1 MSPGTHFFSN
11 KTIRLKRPRRMRIVI
26 PLLLCLLVLVLAV
39 VSLGKHFISSPDQK
53 KIQANQEMPT
63 LSTDSG
69 QKDKQTGTRQS
80 TDFTVAEKNLHQ
92 AHKGQE
98 AHEPLRIVEKK
109 VQSGQ
114 TITSMLSDFLCPADV
129 YALNREAKGI
139 FPLRKIRAGQPYRLK
154 LQDGRL
160 QGFEYEIDDQKK
172 LCVDLAEGQFSITTK
187 NIEYDVRTAVVDGMV
202 RSSLFKA
209 VTKQG
214 ESPVLAIKLADIF
227 AWDIDFIRDIRE
239 EDSFRLVVEKRYR
252 KGEFSGYGPIVAA
265 QFVNQGHTYQ
275 AFLFST
281 QDGRTEYFNAQGQAV
296 RKTFLKAP
304 LNFTRISSG
313 YTHRRKHP
321 ILNVVR
327 PHLGIDY
334 AAPRGT
340 PVKSVADGV
349 VIARAYQRGGGNYI
363 KIRHPNS
370 YITIYMHLSKFGS
383 GIRKGVKVRQG
394 QTIAYVGSTG
404 LSTGPHLDY
413 RVKKNGSYINPL
425 KIDSEPASPV
435 PEKEMAR
442 FQRAISPLQAVL
454 EGENPLYAQSEDQS
468 TAPSSSSQF

>member
-1 MSPGTHFFSN
+1 MPLHTYFFGQ
-11 KTIRLKRPRRMRIVI
+11 KRIRLKRPRRMRIVF
-26 PLLLCLLVLVLAV
+26 PLLLCLVVLVLAV
-39 VSLGKHFISSPDQK
+39 VSVGKHFVSPPDQK
-53 KIQANQEMPT
+53 KIQANKERPT

-69 QKDKQTGTRQS
+69 QIDKQTEAGEG
-80 TDFTVAEKNLHQ
+80 TDFTEGGKTLDQ
-92 AHKGQE
+92 AQKRPEGR
-98 AHEPLRIVEKK
+98 EPLRIVEKK
-109 VQSGQ
+109 VQPGQ
-114 TITSMLSDFLCPADV
+114 TITSMLSDFLRPADV
-129 YALNREAKGI
+129 YALNREAKDI

-172 LCVDLAEGQFSITTK
+172 LCVDLAEGQFSIATQS
-187 NIEYDVRTAVVDGMV
+187 IEYDVRTAVVDGAV

-209 VTKQG
+209 VTDQG

-239 EDSFRLVVEKRYR
+239 EDAFRLVVEKRYR
-252 KGEFSGYGPIVAA
+252 KEEFSGYGPIVAA

-363 KIRHPNS
+363 KIRHPNN

-425 KIDSEPASPV
+425 KIDSQPASPV
-435 PEKEMAR
+435 PDKEMPR

-454 EGENPLYAQSEDQS
+454 EGENPLYAQSDNQPS
-468 TAPSSSSQF
+468 APSSSSQF